1 MSSDYY
7 SSDRILAEYLLFH
20 YGTPEEILE
29 GKHPEMTPFLEYPAR
44 CVTECVLPFYRG
56 SKRRALDLGCAVGR
70 ASFELSK
77 HFDCCLGID
86 LSENFIDAANRLRL
100 NGSVAFRAATEGN
113 RARELVAKVPE
124 SAVPG
129 RVQFQVGDA
138 LNLPSDLGVF
148 DVVLMAN
155 LIDRVPSPTRC
166 LQGMADVVDTEG
178 ILVVTSPYTW
188 LSTFTPE
195 EEWLAKSGPGDTAM
209 ETRAAMA
216 SILAPHF
223 RLLHHQDLPFLIR
236 EHARKFQWSVAE
248 ATIWLRTDA

>member
-7 SSDRILAEYLLFH
+7 SSSRILAEYLLFH
-20 YGTPEEILE
+20 YGAAAEILE
-29 GKHPEMTPFLEYPAR
+29 GGHLEMTPFLEYPAR
-44 CVTECVLPFYRG
+44 CVTECVLPFHRG
-56 SKRRALDLGCAVGR
+56 PKRRALDLGCAVGR

-77 HFDCCLGID
+77 YYESCLGVD
-86 LSENFIDAANRLRL
+86 LSINFIDAAERMRLD
-100 NGSVAFRAATEGN
+100 GSLAFQAATEGN
-113 RARELVAKVPE
+113 RVRELVATVPE
-124 SAVPG
+124 GAAPS

-138 LNLPSDLGVF
+138 LNLPRELGLF

-155 LIDRVPSPTRC
+155 LIDRVPSPARC
-166 LQGMADVVDTEG
+166 LEGMANLVLEEG

-188 LSTFTPE
+188 LSAFTPE
-195 EEWLAKSGPGDTAM
+195 SEWLAEAGSMDCAK
-209 ETRAAMA
+209 ETREVMA

-223 RLLHHQDLPFLIR
+223 RLLHHRDLPFLIR